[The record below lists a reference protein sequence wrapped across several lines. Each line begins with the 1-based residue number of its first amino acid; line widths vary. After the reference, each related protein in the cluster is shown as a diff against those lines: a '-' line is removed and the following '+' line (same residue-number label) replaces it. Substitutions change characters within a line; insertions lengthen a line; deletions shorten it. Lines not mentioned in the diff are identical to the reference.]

1 MQFGNQR
8 HCSCGLKNCLHNL
21 LQLNVLDVLHLKS
34 YTHYNFFICGQYM
47 PLVKPVDRLDNSNSL
62 QHYLSDKVDA
72 QLKQWHLSAELTL
85 LQSFILSV
93 CDPVTI

>member
-1 MQFGNQR
+1 
-8 HCSCGLKNCLHNL
+8 
-21 LQLNVLDVLHLKS
+21 
-34 YTHYNFFICGQYM
+34 M
-47 PLVKPVDRLDNSNSL
+47 PLVKPVDHLDNSNSL